1 MNRYDARIAD
11 VGSYHELRSDFM
23 GLPPTA
29 GPPPAGAAANYIRGG
44 PAPFRGP
51 TAAPPPYIGGER
63 SGGSGYSLF
72 EPGVRKGVEI
82 VIGTPDR
89 LIDMLEAR
97 QTNLKRVSYLVLDEA
112 DRMLENGEL
121 G

>member
-1 MNRYDARIAD
+1 MMNRYDARIAD
-11 VGSYHELRSDFM
+11 VGSYHERRRYLVSDFM

-29 GPPPAGAAANYIRGG
+29 GPPPASAAANYIRGG

-72 EPGVRKGVEI
+72 EPGVRKGFDIGMGRGGRGGRGSVMGEVVVE
-82 VIGTPDR
+82 
-89 LIDMLEAR
+89 E
-97 QTNLKRVSYLVLDEA
+97 
-112 DRMLENGEL
+112 
-121 G
+121 

>member
-11 VGSYHELRSDFM
+11 VGSYHERRRYRINLLFPFTPFTYEV
-23 GLPPTA
+23 G

-72 EPGVRKGVEI
+72 EPGVRNGFDIGMGRGGRGGRGSVMGEVVVE
-82 VIGTPDR
+82 
-89 LIDMLEAR
+89 E
-97 QTNLKRVSYLVLDEA
+97 
-112 DRMLENGEL
+112 
-121 G
+121 

>member
-11 VGSYHELRSDFM
+11 VGSYHERRRYR
-23 GLPPTA
+23 
-29 GPPPAGAAANYIRGG
+29 PPPAGAVANYIRGG

-72 EPGVRKGVEI
+72 EPGVSKGGRGGGSKGDFDNI
-82 VIGTPDR
+82 ALPKQNFG
-89 LIDMLEAR
+89 
-97 QTNLKRVSYLVLDEA
+97 NLDGDYSRSS
-112 DRMLENGEL
+112 
-121 G
+121 